1 MENRI
6 TEANMLFSKI
16 NKDLSPKYKG
26 KIVAIDT
33 DSGKYF
39 IGDSEL
45 DAYKKATKQLPKKQ
59 FVFKRIGFSSTHF
72 VGAL

>member
-1 MENRI
+1 MESKI
-6 TEANMLFSKI
+6 KQADILLGKI
-16 NKDLSPKYKG
+16 NKELMLKYKG

-33 DSGKYF
+33 DTGKYF

-45 DAYKKATKQLPKKQ
+45 DAYKKAIKQIPNKH
-59 FVFKRIGFSSTHF
+59 FIFKRIGFPHTHF